1 MGLGLIIW
9 VLAVF
14 PQSALGAKSVV
25 RAHRVAQTGGGASK
39 VAVGAGKNG
48 VVRKVSVDSTGMPL
62 QVKDHALSEIEAAG
76 SIPVSYGRFD
86 VPVNLSIASGASS
99 SWTRI
104 NAKTAIGLT
113 FGDYPAATQFRAC
126 ISFTDSGS
134 HSSELRVRLRR
145 TDAAGGTTFYEDA
158 HRNTWSGS
166 GLIHNQCG
174 SWREISSVSCGQS
187 WGNTCQLDLYH
198 TQGSALAVFG
208 YDFEVRGLSDA
219 VANEGRAYLGRFD
232 ISVTHSGVASNSWT
246 RVNSKTAVGFNMGD
260 YPSASEFRACVAFT
274 DSGSHA
280 GAMKIRLRRIS
291 SAGVAWMIMEARNP
305 VL

>member
-62 QVKDHALSEIEAAG
+62 QVKNHALSEIEAAG

-158 HRNTWSGS
+158 HHNTW
-166 GLIHNQCG
+166 I
-174 SWREISSVSCGQS
+174 
-187 WGNTCQLDLYH
+187 Y
-198 TQGSALAVFG
+198 F
-208 YDFEVRGLSDA
+208 
-219 VANEGRAYLGRFD
+219 
-232 ISVTHSGVASNSWT
+232 
-246 RVNSKTAVGFNMGD
+246 
-260 YPSASEFRACVAFT
+260 
-274 DSGSHA
+274 
-280 GAMKIRLRRIS
+280 
-291 SAGVAWMIMEARNP
+291 
-305 VL
+305 